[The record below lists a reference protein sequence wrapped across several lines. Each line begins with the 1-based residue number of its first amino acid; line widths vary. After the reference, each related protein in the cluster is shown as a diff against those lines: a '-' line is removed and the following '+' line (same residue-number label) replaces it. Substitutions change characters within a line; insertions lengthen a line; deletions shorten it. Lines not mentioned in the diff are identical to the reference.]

1 MKTLLF
7 WIGLAILGFLLYIS
21 PGYLVHRM
29 YEDFN
34 VAKAPL
40 KQTEPTSVNLKPS
53 APPKITPPSQNQ
65 IQNLQRLLDTPVLES
80 PTAALAQRDA
90 PAPVQQQ
97 QGGAGRQQPAEYDK
111 IRSMPGN
118 PATITTPN
126 LSLGHGQSFQ
136 ASMPTEISQVSRG
149 SFGLYAPQR
158 MQGTLTPAEVEYM
171 RQIPQVPGYNP
182 NCPDMRDYIRKDSIP
197 CWGCKLR

>member
-29 YEDFN
+29 YEDFE
-34 VAKAPL
+34 APKPEL
-40 KQTEPTSVNLKPS
+40 KQTQATRVDLTPS
-53 APPKITPPSQNQ
+53 APPTPTPPSQNQ

-80 PTAALAQRDA
+80 PTAALSARQA
-90 PAPVQQQ
+90 PIESD
-97 QGGAGRQQPAEYDK
+97 GGRQQPAEYEK
-111 IRSMPGN
+111 IRSAPSH
-118 PATITTPN
+118 PAVITSPN
-126 LSLGHGQSFQ
+126 VSLRDGQSFL
-136 ASMPTEISQVSRG
+136 ASMPREISPVSRG
-149 SFGLYAPQR
+149 SFGLYSPQR
-158 MQGTLTPAEVEYM
+158 MLGTQQAPAEVEFS
-171 RQIPQVPGYNP
+171 RQIPQIPGYNP

>member
-1 MKTLLF
+1 MKSLLF

-29 YEDFN
+29 YEDFEAPK
-34 VAKAPL
+34 VPL
-40 KQTEPTSVNLKPS
+40 KQTEPTKVNLKPS
-53 APPKITPPSQNQ
+53 AAPKITPPSQNQ

-80 PTAALAQRDA
+80 PTAALALRDA
-90 PAPVQQQ
+90 PTQQV
-97 QGGAGRQQPAEYDK
+97 GGAGRQQPAEYDK
-111 IRSMPGN
+111 IRSMPGD
-118 PATITTPN
+118 PAVLTTPN
-126 LSLGHGQSFQ
+126 LSLGHGKAFQ
-136 ASMPTEISQVSRG
+136 ASMPTEVSQVSRG

-158 MQGTLTPAEVEYM
+158 MQGTLTPAEVDYM
-171 RQIPQVPGYNP
+171 RTIPQIPGYNP

>member
-21 PGYLVHRM
+21 PDYIVHRM
-29 YEDFN
+29 YEEFTVTN
-34 VAKAPL
+34 TPL
-40 KQTEPTSVNLKPS
+40 KQTEPTYVNLKPS

-65 IQNLQRLLDTPVLES
+65 IQNLQRLLNTPVLES
-80 PTAALAQRDA
+80 STAALTLRDS
-90 PAPVQQQ
+90 PAQQQ
-97 QGGAGRQQPAEYDK
+97 QSGAGRQQPAEYDK

-118 PATITTPN
+118 PGTITTPN

-136 ASMPTEISQVSRG
+136 AIKPTEISQVSRG

-158 MQGTLTPAEVEYM
+158 MQGTVTPAEVEYM

>member
-29 YEDFN
+29 YEDFE
-34 VAKAPL
+34 APKQAPV
-40 KQTEPTSVNLKPS
+40 KQTAATQIDLKPS
-53 APPKITPPSQNQ
+53 APPKPTPPTQNQ
-65 IQNLQRLLDTPVLES
+65 IQNLQRLLNTPVIES
-80 PTAALAQRDA
+80 PTAALSE
-90 PAPVQQQ
+90 QQQ
-97 QGGAGRQQPAEYDK
+97 QPQQPVQSGRQQPAEYEK
-111 IRSMPGN
+111 IRSAPSH
-118 PATITTPN
+118 PAVITTPN
-126 LSLGHGQSFQ
+126 VSLRDGQAFL

-149 SFGLYAPQR
+149 SFGLYSPQR
-158 MQGTLTPAEVEYM
+158 MQGAEQAPAEVEFS